1 MLSPRKKLLW
11 KFILFELIL
20 LGSGLGVLYF
30 FKTYTLYAII
40 GISLLSIG
48 FFFIQVS
55 WPFNKILKEFKALLT
70 GKQYSRI
77 YTEKTDE
84 IGVVAHFFNEI
95 TRSLERVSTDI
106 KEHRRISSELNIAQK
121 IQDDLLPKKAPPI
134 KGLDIIAK
142 TKPAAEIGGDCFDF
156 IKKGNQTFMYM
167 GDVTGHGIP
176 SGLVM
181 MIVNTLIHTFADMV
195 QDSKQLLVQ
204 VNKYLKPRI
213 QNTMFMTMTMLRWD
227 EENQRMFYTG
237 AGHETIL
244 HYKKMD
250 NILENK
256 SAGGIALGMVPNNEA
271 LIKELPL
278 PLNEG
283 DFIILY
289 SDGIIEGKNDEGE
302 RFEISRLLK
311 IIEKHAPNATTAEN
325 LFRHISTELTRF
337 LGDHVQLDDITLM
350 VIRHGEPV
358 ASTEKFSIGGSEDS
372 SKSLIDYGNANMEES
387 GLHRPEA

>member
-1 MLSPRKKLLW
+1 MLSLRKKLLW
-11 KFILFELIL
+11 KFLFFELIL
-20 LGSGLGVLYF
+20 LGSGVSVFYF
-30 FKTYTLYAII
+30 FKTYILYALI
-40 GISLLSIG
+40 GIFLLSVG

-55 WPFNKILKEFKALLT
+55 WPFNKILREFKALLT
-70 GKQYSRI
+70 GKQYRRI
-77 YTEKTDE
+77 YTEKMDE

-121 IQDDLLPKKAPPI
+121 IQDDLLPKKAPAI
-134 KGLDIIAK
+134 KGLDIIAR

-156 IKKGNQTFMYM
+156 IRKGNQIFIYM

-227 EENQRMFYTG
+227 EENQQMFFTG

-244 HYKKMD
+244 HYQKMD
-250 NILENK
+250 NMLENK

-271 LIKELPL
+271 LVKELPF
-278 PLNEG
+278 PMSEG
-283 DFIILY
+283 DFVILY

-311 IIEKHAPNATTAEN
+311 IIEKHAPIASTAED

-337 LGDHVQLDDITLM
+337 LGDTVQLDDITLM
-350 VIRHGEPV
+350 VIRRGEPFT
-358 ASTEKFSIGGSEDS
+358 STEKLSIVGTANS
-372 SKSLIDYGNANMEES
+372 SKSLIDYGNTNVEES
-387 GLHRPEA
+387 GLI

>member
-1 MLSPRKKLLW
+1 MLSPHKKLLW

-30 FKTYTLYAII
+30 FKIYTLYAII
-40 GISLLSIG
+40 GISVLSVG

-55 WPFNKILKEFKALLT
+55 WPFNRILKEFKALLT
-70 GKQYSRI
+70 GKQYRRI

-156 IKKGNQTFMYM
+156 IKKGNQTFIYM

-244 HYKKMD
+244 HYKKID
-250 NILENK
+250 NALENK

-289 SDGIIEGKNDEGE
+289 SDGIIEGKNDEGA

-311 IIEKHAPNATTAEN
+311 IIEKNAPTANTAED
-325 LFRHISTELTRF
+325 LFKHISTELTRF

-350 VIRHGEPV
+350 VIRRGEPV
-358 ASTEKFSIGGSEDS
+358 VSTEKLSIGNSDDS
-372 SKSLIDYGNANMEES
+372 SKSLIDYGNTNMEES
-387 GLHRPEA
+387 GLQESN

>member
-1 MLSPRKKLLW
+1 MLSPHKKLLW

-20 LGSGLGVLYF
+20 LGSGVGIWF
-30 FKTYTLYAII
+30 FLKDYILHAFI
-40 GISLLSIG
+40 GIFVLSIA
-48 FFFIQVS
+48 FFFIQIS

-70 GKQYSRI
+70 GKQYRRI
-77 YTEKTDE
+77 YTKKTDE

-106 KEHRRISSELNIAQK
+106 KEHRRISSELNVAQK

-134 KGLDIIAK
+134 KGLDIIAR

-156 IKKGNQTFMYM
+156 IKKGNQTFIYM

-213 QNTMFMTMTMLRWD
+213 QRTMFMTMTMLRWD
-227 EENQRMFYTG
+227 EENQQMFYTG

-244 HYKKMD
+244 HYKKID
-250 NILENK
+250 HSLENK
-256 SAGGIALGMVPNNEA
+256 AAGGIALGMVPNNEA
-271 LIKELPL
+271 LLKEMPFPL
-278 PLNEG
+278 SEG
-283 DFIILY
+283 DFVILY

-302 RFEISRLLK
+302 RFEISRLIK
-311 IIEKHAPNATTAEN
+311 IIEKNAPTAPTAED

-337 LGDHVQLDDITLM
+337 LGDTVQLDDITLM
-350 VIRHGEPV
+350 VIRRGEPFTG
-358 ASTEKFSIGGSEDS
+358 TENLSIVGTKEA
-372 SKSLIDYGNANMEES
+372 SKSLIDYGNTNVEES
-387 GLHRPEA
+387 GLKESN

>member
-1 MLSPRKKLLW
+1 MLSPHKKLLW

-20 LGSGLGVLYF
+20 LGAGVGIWF
-30 FKTYTLYAII
+30 FLKDYILHAFI
-40 GISLLSIG
+40 GIFVLSIT
-48 FFFIQVS
+48 FFFIQIS

-70 GKQYSRI
+70 GKQYRRI

-106 KEHRRISSELNIAQK
+106 KEHRRISSELNVAQK

-134 KGLDIIAK
+134 KGLDIIAR

-156 IKKGNQTFMYM
+156 IKKGNQTFIYM

-213 QNTMFMTMTMLRWD
+213 QRTMFMTMTMLRWD
-227 EENQRMFYTG
+227 EENQQMFYTG

-244 HYKKMD
+244 HYKKID
-250 NILENK
+250 HSLENK
-256 SAGGIALGMVPNNEA
+256 AAGGIALGMVPNNEA
-271 LIKELPL
+271 LLKEMPFPL
-278 PLNEG
+278 SEG
-283 DFIILY
+283 DFVILY
-289 SDGIIEGKNDEGE
+289 SDGITEGKNDEGE
-302 RFEISRLLK
+302 RFEIDRLIK
-311 IIEKHAPNATTAEN
+311 IIEKQAPTAP
-325 LFRHISTELTRF
+325 T
-337 LGDHVQLDDITLM
+337 
-350 VIRHGEPV
+350 
-358 ASTEKFSIGGSEDS
+358 A
-372 SKSLIDYGNANMEES
+372 
-387 GLHRPEA
+387 